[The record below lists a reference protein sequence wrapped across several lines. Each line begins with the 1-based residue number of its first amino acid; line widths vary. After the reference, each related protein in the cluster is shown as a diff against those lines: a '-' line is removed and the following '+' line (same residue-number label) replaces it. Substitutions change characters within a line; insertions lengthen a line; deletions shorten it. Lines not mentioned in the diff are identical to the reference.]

1 MIKSGVLFAPLDFP
15 SHELIR
21 NSSAVCVT
29 TGTAGFESIV
39 GFKKPVLAFSDSW
52 YSSLPGIIKINN
64 ISDIKKAFKLINA
77 GKAVLNEDDIM
88 MTINNLIDHSFLLTF
103 ASVPNGQHCNY
114 ISLNLAK
121 IWSFLLKLDENSEK
135 LY

>member
-1 MIKSGVLFAPLDFP
+1 
-15 SHELIR
+15 
-21 NSSAVCVT
+21 
-29 TGTAGFESIV
+29 
-39 GFKKPVLAFSDSW
+39 
-52 YSSLPGIIKINN
+52 
-64 ISDIKKAFKLINA
+64 
-77 GKAVLNEDDIM
+77 M